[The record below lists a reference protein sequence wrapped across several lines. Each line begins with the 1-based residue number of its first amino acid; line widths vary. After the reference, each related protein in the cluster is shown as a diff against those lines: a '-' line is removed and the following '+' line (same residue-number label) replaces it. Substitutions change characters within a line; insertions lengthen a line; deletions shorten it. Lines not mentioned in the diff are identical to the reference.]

1 MDPKYSTESAH
12 YVHPSNQILTLL
24 DLLSSANFLSTALQK
39 LYLASLN
46 CISQKESSFL
56 SDFAQVIC
64 KCVYHKEKDTLLGTY
79 TEELRDVITMSLP
92 SYGTYS
98 SVKITVKPQ

>member
-1 MDPKYSTESAH
+1 MDPKFSTENSY

-24 DLLSSANFLSTALQK
+24 DVLSSAGLLRLALQR

-46 CISQKESSFL
+46 CISQKESTFL
-56 SDFAQVIC
+56 SDFAHVIS

-79 TEELRDVITMSLP
+79 TEELRDVITMNLP

-98 SVKITVKPQ
+98 SIKITVEPT